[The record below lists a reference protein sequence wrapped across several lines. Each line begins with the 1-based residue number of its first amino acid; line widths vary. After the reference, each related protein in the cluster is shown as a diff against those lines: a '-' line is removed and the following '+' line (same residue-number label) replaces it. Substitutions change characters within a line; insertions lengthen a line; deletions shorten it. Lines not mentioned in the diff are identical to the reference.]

1 MTKVPTHSATQQR
14 HRGEDCHCRDHQGHH
29 WGTILVLEAR
39 VVVVGCRGVVVV
51 IVRVVVA
58 VVDVV
63 VGEATATGDADES
76 LGWLVWNVC
85 ESSLL
90 LQPSLGGGGVVVVVV
105 VVGRRDRVLV
115 CGWAMFANEE
125 VEESG
130 RL

>member
-1 MTKVPTHSATQQR
+1 M
-14 HRGEDCHCRDHQGHH
+14 E
-29 WGTILVLEAR
+29 ER

-63 VGEATATGDADES
+63 VGEATTTGDADES

-105 VVGRRDRVLV
+105 GRRDRVLV

-125 VEESG
+125 VEENG